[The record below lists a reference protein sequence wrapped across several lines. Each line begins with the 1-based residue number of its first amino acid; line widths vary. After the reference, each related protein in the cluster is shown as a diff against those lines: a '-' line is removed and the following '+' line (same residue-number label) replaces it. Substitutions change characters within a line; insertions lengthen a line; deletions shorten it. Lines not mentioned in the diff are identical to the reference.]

1 MANNFNTDGLIP
13 VEEIFNSKD
22 YRRAPRKKDSTDKKS
37 DLEPMLS
44 IMEAAKIVGVSRKV
58 IDNAINSGE
67 LAFYSIG
74 VKARKIKQSDLRI
87 WIDSKRTVMRS
98 MEIN

>member
-37 DLEPMLS
+37 DLEPML
-44 IMEAAKIVGVSRKV
+44 
-58 IDNAINSGE
+58 
-67 LAFYSIG
+67 
-74 VKARKIKQSDLRI
+74 
-87 WIDSKRTVMRS
+87 
-98 MEIN
+98 